1 MQRKFLYS
9 RYWTWTWT
17 KGRDSFMKMMHDF
30 WMAQISYW
38 KISYM
43 SQRIFT
49 WKIPFWW
56 KYAVDWISVIVGCGG
71 GGEYKNLEF
80 LKHEW
85 SEHELIWHTESSD
98 ICKTHVYYS
107 KFRIFIKNQWI
118 QYFSEI
124 SKIGSKY
131 PAFIE
136 NTIVFRIENKFWI
149 LKIK

>member
-9 RYWTWTWT
+9 RYWTWTCT
-17 KGRDSFMKMMHDF
+17 KGRDCFMKIMHDF

-107 KFRIFIKNQWI
+107 KFRIFFKSVDPIFFQKFFRYISKKFFKNW
-118 QYFSEI
+118 FEI
-124 SKIGSKY
+124 SRSKINFEFSKS
-131 PAFIE
+131 
-136 NTIVFRIENKFWI
+136 NK
-149 LKIK
+149 

>member
-1 MQRKFLYS
+1 MNVHEGSWLFHENEPRLLKF
-9 RYWTWTWT
+9 
-17 KGRDSFMKMMHDF
+17 KI
-30 WMAQISYW
+30 WMAQNDRTIKDNNLYW

-56 KYAVDWISVIVGCGG
+56 KYAVDWILVIVGCGG
-71 GGEYKNLEF
+71 GDEYKNLEF

-107 KFRIFIKNQWI
+107 KFRIFYKNQSI
-118 QYFSEI
+118 LYFQ
-124 SKIGSKY
+124 KY
-131 PAFIE
+131 KKLGR
-136 NTIVFRIENKFWI
+136 NI
-149 LKIK
+149 LLL